1 MHEFECQSKP
11 NHSPSTEEMSVPPCK
26 NTTNTQESKLLD
38 TTLDTSCFS
47 NLPDKGQHRTK
58 HSAQLLEFEC
68 LRPSTP
74 QSLRRVLCQRIC
86 AWGEPLQKC
95 AALLSFTSATQVSQ
109 LISVGNVL
117 TFSKFCQVITFPGSS
132 KLLTTVARL

>member
-1 MHEFECQSKP
+1 MHECQSKP

-95 AALLSFTSATQVSQ
+95 AALLSFTSGTQVSQ
-109 LISVGNVL
+109 LISVMFLLVL
-117 TFSKFCQVITFPGSS
+117 NFAK
-132 KLLTTVARL
+132 

>member
-1 MHEFECQSKP
+1 MFGFYPSLAIKNNKKQCMSSSANLNQIIHPQPKKCQCHLVKH
-11 NHSPSTEEMSVPPCK
+11 NKYTRVRAVRHY
-26 NTTNTQESKLLD
+26 
-38 TTLDTSCFS
+38 LDTSCFS

-74 QSLRRVLCQRIC
+74 QSLRRILCQRIC

-109 LISVGNVL
+109 LISVMFLLVL
-117 TFSKFCQVITFPGSS
+117 NFAK
-132 KLLTTVARL
+132 